1 MITDL
6 LCCYYLI
13 LFQYQPWV
21 TLLWE
26 TDLLEYW
33 GQWWVL
39 VSISSLTVPVWQ
51 RDSQPH
57 QVHHTPLHSTTAS
70 VLSTLPAVA
79 GVTHHTTTHHATPHT
94 TVDHRL
100 WWDHSTTL
108 HHHRIS
114 SVPAYQLSEW
124 FWPQLIV
131 VIETSKQTPCSEQ
144 RRERRE
150 ESSCDK
156 ISQWTTLLTRQFCW
170 NVEKYDISVW
180 GAS

>member
-51 RDSQPH
+51 RDSQHH

-108 HHHRIS
+108 HHHRIIIGPS
-114 SVPAYQLSEW
+114 LPTICVILAPADCCHRNQ
-124 FWPQLIV
+124 
-131 VIETSKQTPCSEQ
+131 QTNTVQWTEK
-144 RRERRE
+144 RE

-156 ISQWTTLLTRQFCW
+156 ISQWTTLLTRHFCW
-170 NVEKYDISVW
+170 NVEKYDILVW